1 MKAAGSKSS
10 GRSAPAKA
18 ADGSLDIDRTFAFR
32 MIRLV
37 NLLGKRY
44 QIAYEEKYDLTLAE
58 WRILSAIAAQPGA
71 SAIDVCNSTGYGEM
85 HVSRAVRRLEGAG
98 RLARTTNAADRRRA
112 VLELTRK
119 GWDVYRKII
128 PHYVTTEE
136 MLIRSLAPAE
146 RQKLGELLDRMIK
159 DVLQMPGLEV
169 SNGRAAR
176 KAAMSIRTSA

>member
-10 GRSAPAKA
+10 GRSTPAKA
-18 ADGSLDIDRTFAFR
+18 VDGSLDIDRTFAFR

-85 HVSRAVRRLEGAG
+85 QVSRAVRRLEDAG
-98 RLARTTNAADRRRA
+98 RLARTTSATDRRRA
-112 VLELTRK
+112 MLQLTRK

-146 RQKLGELLDRMIK
+146 RQKLGELLDRMIG

>member
-10 GRSAPAKA
+10 GRSTPAKA

-71 SAIDVCNSTGYGEM
+71 LPQEQAFDEQGRELTPAA
-85 HVSRAVRRLEGAG
+85 SRRFDRFASELEWYAEALKNQ
-98 RLARTTNAADRRRA
+98 RLA
-112 VLELTRK
+112 K
-119 GWDVYRKII
+119 GTPY
-128 PHYVTTEE
+128 
-136 MLIRSLAPAE
+136 
-146 RQKLGELLDRMIK
+146 
-159 DVLQMPGLEV
+159 
-169 SNGRAAR
+169 
-176 KAAMSIRTSA
+176 